1 MFFEKQISGPPPT
14 AMLEMTPYSKLVIFV
29 DHLDNAAS
37 NQVGQ
42 VGHSLEDW
50 DEPMEVDL
58 SDDD

>member
-1 MFFEKQISGPPPT
+1 
-14 AMLEMTPYSKLVIFV
+14 MLEMTPYSKLVIFV